1 MSWTLFGI
9 LFDAALMAML
19 AVAIYFGLRLNR
31 QMASIREGRKEFEG
45 LIRDFTGATDR
56 AERAL
61 ADLRAEVDDK
71 LGEARQSA
79 QKSAEL
85 CDDLEFLIKRGEKVA
100 DALEIGIRAGRKAET
115 GRGGDVPGASARGE
129 KGGAENE
136 RPAPR
141 ALSVSP
147 EDRPLDRSVGGR
159 AQDGESPETG
169 GRRKAKAKSKSEL
182 LKALQDMR

>member
-19 AVAIYFGLRLNR
+19 AVAIYFGIRLNR

-100 DALEIGIRAGRKAET
+100 DALEIGIRAGRKAEAGMGAGGEVSEAPVRAGK
-115 GRGGDVPGASARGE
+115 GRAESERAAS
-129 KGGAENE
+129 
-136 RPAPR
+136 R

-147 EDRPLDRSVGGR
+147 EDRPLGGS
-159 AQDGESPETG
+159 QDQGASDAS

>member
-1 MSWTLFGI
+1 MSWTVFGI

-19 AVAIYFGLRLNR
+19 AVAIYFGIRLNR

-45 LIRDFTGATDR
+45 LIGDFTKATDR

-61 ADLRAEVDDK
+61 AELRAEVDDK

-100 DALEIGIRAGRKAET
+100 DALETGIRAGRKP
-115 GRGGDVPGASARGE
+115 DASAGAKPGE
-129 KGGAENE
+129 AARRES
-136 RPAPR
+136 RS
-141 ALSVSP
+141 LSVSP
-147 EDRPLDRSVGGR
+147 EDRPLDAPGAARAAKDGGNKDGVGEGS
-159 AQDGESPETG
+159 G
-169 GRRKAKAKSKSEL
+169 RKAKAKSKSEL

>member
-1 MSWTLFGI
+1 MGWTVFGI
-9 LFDAALMAML
+9 VFDAALMAML
-19 AVAIYFGLRLNR
+19 AVAIYFGIRLNR

-56 AERAL
+56 AEKAL

-100 DALEIGIRAGRKAET
+100 DALEIGIRAGRAGEGGSQKT
-115 GRGGDVPGASARGE
+115 GKPAAQVPDVEDAPGTTSGART
-129 KGGAENE
+129 
-136 RPAPR
+136 
-141 ALSVSP
+141 LSVSP
-147 EDRPLDRSVGGR
+147 EDRPVDGAGERGRGAGGPS
-159 AQDGESPETG
+159 ESG
-169 GRRKAKAKSKSEL
+169 GRKAKAKSKSEL